1 MRVIAF
7 IFRTI
12 LALFLLL
19 YGIDFFYHIKYLP
32 PIELANK
39 KDRAYYKALLDTG
52 YMLQAIYGTQIAC
65 GLFLLI
71 DCWAPL
77 FLVVLLPISINVFL
91 FLFFFDDES
100 QYLGYLMLG
109 VNLLLMLIYRKAYSF
124 LFNRKGRFVSFNLF
138 VNFKE

>member
-1 MRVIAF
+1 MRVIVF
-7 IFRTI
+7 ILRTA

-19 YGIDFFYHIKYLP
+19 YGIEFFYHIKYLP
-32 PIELANK
+32 PIVLSNK
-39 KDRAYYKALLDTG
+39 KDNGYYTALLNTG
-52 YMLQAIYGTQIAC
+52 YMLQAAYGIQIAC
-65 GLFLLI
+65 GFFLLI

-77 FLVVLLPISINVFL
+77 FLTILLPITINIFL
-91 FLFFFDDES
+91 FLVFFDDDS
-100 QYLGYLMLG
+100 QYLGYLLLG